1 MNPLRRRILF
11 ALPAFAV
18 FAQELLQGQ
27 GTPSPDP
34 EATATQLRTVLIA
47 LVTFEV
53 NRRGGQLASDAV
65 KEVNSVVND
74 GVNRMSKE
82 KQLFNTFSI
91 SVAIDNARRFGT
103 EIVNEA
109 LQRKADLKK
118 IGADIVKATHDRL
131 CPMYPF
137 C

>member
-1 MNPLRRRILF
+1 MDPLRRRMF
-11 ALPAFAV
+11 VALPAIAL
-18 FAQELLQGQ
+18 FAQELAQGQ
-27 GTPSPDP
+27 ETPAPDS
-34 EATATQLRTVLIA
+34 EATAKQLGTTLIA

-53 NRRGGQLASDAV
+53 NRRGGQLAPDAV

-74 GVNRMSKE
+74 GVDRLTKQ

-91 SVAIDNARRFGT
+91 SVAIDNARRFGN

-109 LQRKADLKK
+109 IQRKADLKK
-118 IGADIVKATHDRL
+118 IGADIIKATHDRL